1 MFKNEKVTSAY
12 CSEQRT
18 TIKFYVDLGK
28 NTDKNDRGNRKNINM
43 VRDHIS
49 TSDTSDCLIEL
60 AIVPFGNTMNVIYH
74 SRVNQELP

>member
-1 MFKNEKVTSAY
+1 MSTWGKTP
-12 CSEQRT
+12 
-18 TIKFYVDLGK
+18 IKMIEETGK
-28 NTDKNDRGNRKNINM
+28 QENSM

-49 TSDTSDCLIEL
+49 TSDTSDCLLEL